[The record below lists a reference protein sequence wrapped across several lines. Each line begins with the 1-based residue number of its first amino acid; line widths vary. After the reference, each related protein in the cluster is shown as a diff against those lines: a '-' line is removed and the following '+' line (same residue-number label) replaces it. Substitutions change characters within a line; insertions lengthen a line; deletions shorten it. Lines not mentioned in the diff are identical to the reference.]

1 MENNE
6 ELYDAVI
13 VSAKLELDG
22 IIELI
27 CKIRVTLDDSACVW
41 FEVGAEKNVLNFF
54 GSTELKGLIGMHL
67 GLGINFG
74 HIISITNDNGEKLL
88 IPEPNEDK

>member
-22 IIELI
+22 IIELT
-27 CKIRVTLDDSACVW
+27 CRIRVTFDDSACVW
-41 FEVGAEKNVLNFF
+41 FEVGTEKNVLDFF
-54 GSTELKGLIGMHL
+54 GSTELKGLIGMRL

-88 IPEPNEDK
+88 IPKPNKDK